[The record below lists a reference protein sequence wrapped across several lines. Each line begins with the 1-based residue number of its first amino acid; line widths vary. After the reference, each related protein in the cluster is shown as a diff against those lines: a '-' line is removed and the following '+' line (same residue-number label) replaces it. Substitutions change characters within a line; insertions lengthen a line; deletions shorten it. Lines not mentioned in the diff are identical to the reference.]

1 MIRTIRT
8 DVISDMSPTAIG
20 PGQHAHHAMS
30 AILSHEAYKAA
41 GDPSKYSDQIKDG
54 LRPWQ
59 PKKFYFTVG
68 SPGGSNP
75 PAGVRT
81 CRVDLALYGSLLG
94 KTFSESG
101 TGAGSM
107 HKCQGQA
114 QLIALPGPSAST
126 FQLAES
132 TIPGQM
138 DKDERTMFDGVDTTI
153 AGLAKLAGA
162 RPPKDLVDG
171 LTVMAAAVQTAQK
184 KFDGESDSAA
194 LAPLLEGLH
203 TVRVLRGL
211 LRAMP
216 IDDTARFEIDFRLRQ
231 KEREFQQATLVAAGV
246 RVAAL
251 ADDGVVVPGQPARA

>member
-1 MIRTIRT
+1 
-8 DVISDMSPTAIG
+8 
-20 PGQHAHHAMS
+20 
-30 AILSHEAYKAA
+30 
-41 GDPSKYSDQIKDG
+41 KDG

-59 PKKFYFTVG
+59 PKKFYYAAG
-68 SPGGSNP
+68 GPGGGP
-75 PAGVRT
+75 QQAPARA
-81 CRVDLALYGSLLG
+81 CRVDLALYDALLG
-94 KTFSESG
+94 KTFSEIG
-101 TGAGSM
+101 TEARSM

-114 QLIALPGPSAST
+114 QLLALPGPSAST

-138 DKDERTMFDGVDTTI
+138 DKDERMMFDGVDTTI

-216 IDDTARFEIDFRLRQ
+216 IDDAVRFEIDFRLRQ

-246 RVAAL
+246 RVEAL
-251 ADDGVVVPGQPARA
+251 ADDG